1 MTDQELEERLARLRD
16 DTSVG
21 RVSEPPITVIMNR
34 EAQKTP
40 SQQAEELFK
49 MLSDE
54 ALIERKHAPR
64 QKSID
69 DELSERLDKL
79 RGLTPGM
86 SSSQLKAPES
96 DKEMDSDEE
105 RDLLVERIL
114 AENQLPQVPSM
125 STGDTGTSQRSVNK
139 GDDEKIDVD
148 EDELPWCVLC
158 NSDATIRCYGCDN
171 DLYCNKCFREFH
183 PSTEKHKTSP
193 YEKPRKT

>member
-16 DTSVG
+16 DTSVR

-49 MLSDE
+49 MLTDE
-54 ALIERKHAPR
+54 ASIERKYSQR
-64 QKSID
+64 QKSVD
-69 DELSERLDKL
+69 EELSERLDKL

-86 SSSQLKAPES
+86 SSSRLQAPES
-96 DKEMDSDEE
+96 EKEMDSDEE

-114 AENQLPQVPSM
+114 AENQLPPVPSM
-125 STGDTGTSQRSVNK
+125 STDDTSVSRGSAVN
-139 GDDEKIDVD
+139 DDEKIDVD

-158 NSDATIRCYGCDN
+158 NADATIRCYGCDN
-171 DLYCNKCFREFH
+171 DLYCNKCF
-183 PSTEKHKTSP
+183 K
-193 YEKPRKT
+193 